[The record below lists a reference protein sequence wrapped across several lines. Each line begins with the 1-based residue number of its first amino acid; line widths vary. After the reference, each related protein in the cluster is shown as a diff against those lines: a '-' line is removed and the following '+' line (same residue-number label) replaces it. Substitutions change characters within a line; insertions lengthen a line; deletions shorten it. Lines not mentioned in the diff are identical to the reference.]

1 MQQKL
6 KKTAE
11 QAYFAASNSRYGFH
25 SYYEQIFRG
34 RVDRLFCIKGG
45 PGTGKSTFMRS
56 IAREGERWGY
66 RAEYYYCS
74 SDADSLDAVLLFGKT
89 QSIGLIDATAPHA
102 FEPALPGVR
111 EEIIDLGQFW
121 NSSRLAEQGEQI
133 AILNQAKSAGYRAA
147 YRHLAGAGELS
158 DVLRD
163 LITPCL
169 DLDKLKRTCTR
180 LLRDTPTEQSGHE
193 QIALCDSIG
202 MRGRVWLDTYARGAE
217 RLCLI
222 EDYHDSAFVLT
233 DLLSQHAAREKMSRR
248 ISYHPVLPD
257 RVDAL
262 WLTATNTAF
271 VVCSQEQT
279 ATLTEALPHARVVC
293 MRRMMVKDQLRA
305 ARDELRRVSRLRDAL
320 LDEAGLQMQKVAKAH
335 FSLEQIYTAAMDFA
349 AKERFTAKFCQKL
362 FEQNQ

>member
-25 SYYEQIFRG
+25 SYYEQTFRG

-56 IAREGERWGY
+56 IAREGERRGY

-89 QSIGLIDATAPHA
+89 QSVGLIDATAPHA
-102 FEPALPGVR
+102 FEPTLPGVR

-121 NSSRLAEQGEQI
+121 NSNRLAEHGEHI
-133 AILNQAKSAGYRAA
+133 AALNQAKSAGYRAA

-158 DVLRD
+158 DVICA
-163 LITPCL
+163 LIAPCL
-169 DLDKLKRTCTR
+169 DMDKVNRTCAR
-180 LLRDTPTEQSGHE
+180 LLRDTPTGQSGHE
-193 QIALCDSIG
+193 RIALCDSIG
-202 MRGRVWLDTYARGAE
+202 MRGRVRLDTYLRGAE

-222 EDYHDSAFVLT
+222 EDYHDSAYVLT
-233 DLLSQHAAREKMSRR
+233 DLLSQHAAQAKMSRR

-271 VVCSQEQT
+271 LVCTQEQIV
-279 ATLTEALPHARVVC
+279 TLTEALPHARVVC
-293 MRRMMVKDQLRA
+293 MRRMTVKEQLRA

-320 LDEAGLQMQKVAKAH
+320 LDEASLQMQKVAKAH
-335 FSLEQIYTAAMDFA
+335 FALEQIYTSAMDFT
-349 AKERFTAKFCQKL
+349 AKERFTAKLCQAL
-362 FEQNQ
+362 FEQDQ